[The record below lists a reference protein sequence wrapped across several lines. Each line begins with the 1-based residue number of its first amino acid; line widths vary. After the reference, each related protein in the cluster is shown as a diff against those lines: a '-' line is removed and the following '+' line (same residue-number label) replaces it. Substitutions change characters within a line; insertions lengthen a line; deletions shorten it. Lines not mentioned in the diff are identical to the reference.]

1 MARRFGKRLVRPTQ
15 EQIDEEIQRMRYW
28 HRYKR
33 SLRSAVYSLL
43 VAAAAAVLVSTLWMP
58 VLRITGT
65 SMAPTLGDGELVTAV
80 KTGKFQQGDVIAFY
94 YNNKILVKRVIATAG
109 QWVDIDDM
117 GNVSVDNVAL
127 EEPYIMEKSLGECN
141 IELPFQVPDGRV
153 FVMGDDRAISLDS
166 RTTTV
171 GTVSHEQV
179 LGRILYRVWP
189 LREMGKLQ

>member
-1 MARRFGKRLVRPTQ
+1 MARRFRRQPVRPTL
-15 EQIDEEIQRMRYW
+15 EEIDEEVQRLRYW
-28 HRYKR
+28 RRYRR
-33 SLRSAVYSLL
+33 SLQAAIYSLL
-43 VAAAAAVLVSTLWMP
+43 VAAAAAVLVSTLWLP
-58 VLRITGT
+58 VLRITGD
-65 SMAPTLGDGELVTAV
+65 SMTPTLADGELVTAV

-109 QWVDIDDM
+109 QWVNIDSQ
-117 GNVSVDNVAL
+117 GTVSVDNVVL
-127 EEPYIMEKSLGECN
+127 EEPYILEKSLGECN

-179 LGRILYRVWP
+179 LGRITFRVWP

>member
-1 MARRFGKRLVRPTQ
+1 MARRFRRQPVRPTL
-15 EQIDEEIQRMRYW
+15 EEIDEEVQRLRYW
-28 HRYKR
+28 RRYRR
-33 SLRSAVYSLL
+33 SLQAAIYSLL
-43 VAAAAAVLVSTLWMP
+43 VDAAAAVLVSTLWLP
-58 VLRITGT
+58 VLRITGD
-65 SMAPTLGDGELVTAV
+65 SMTPTLADGELVTAV

-109 QWVDIDDM
+109 QWVNIDSQ
-117 GNVSVDNVAL
+117 GTVSVDNVVL
-127 EEPYIMEKSLGECN
+127 EEPYILEKSLGECN

-179 LGRILYRVWP
+179 LGRITFRVWP